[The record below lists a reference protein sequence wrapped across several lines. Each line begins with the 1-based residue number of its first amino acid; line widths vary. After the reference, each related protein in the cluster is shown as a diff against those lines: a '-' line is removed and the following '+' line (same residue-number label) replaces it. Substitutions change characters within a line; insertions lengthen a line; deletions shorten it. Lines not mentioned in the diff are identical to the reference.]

1 MELTEGRVKAKI
13 LPLFLLL
20 VIFGFLVSVVESAD
34 TTKFK
39 ISSPAFEDNGTI
51 PKKYGCAGENVNPA
65 LKFEGVP
72 PGTKSL
78 VLVFDDIDAPGGSYV
93 HWILWKIDSGTREIR
108 ENSVPEGAVQGTNDF
123 KKQNYGGPCPP
134 TRPHRYLFKLYA
146 LDTVLNL
153 QPASAKPDL
162 EKAMAGRILTQ
173 AELKGT
179 YKKK

>member
-13 LPLFLLL
+13 STLFLVL
-20 VIFGFLVSVVESAD
+20 VVFASLVSAVESIEP
-34 TTKFK
+34 TKFK
-39 ISSPAFEDNGTI
+39 VSSPAFENNGTI

-65 LKFEGVP
+65 LKIEGVP
-72 PGTKSL
+72 PGAKSL
-78 VLVFDDIDAPGGSYV
+78 ALVFDDVDAPGGSYV
-93 HWILWKIDSGTREIR
+93 HWIVWNIDPVTREVR
-108 ENSVPEGAVQGTNDF
+108 ENSVPGGAVQGMNDF

-146 LDTVLNL
+146 LDTVLTI
-153 QPASAKPDL
+153 QPTSTKPDL
-162 EKAMAGRILTQ
+162 EKTMAGHILIQ